1 MEIGIRVLGT
11 VSLEHDGHADLLGS
25 AKERLVLAALALDAG
40 RPVSLDTL
48 IHRLWEDTP
57 PAKPR
62 AGLHTY
68 AARIRRRLRATGSD
82 DLLVQRAHTYLLD
95 IRPERVDCH
104 RFEQLAARARA
115 LADGADDGAAL
126 DLLREAAALWRGE
139 PLAGLSGLWVESV
152 RATLS
157 QRQLAAHLTR
167 FGIELRRG
175 HFAELVPDVA
185 ALLDRHPGDETLAA
199 QLITATYG
207 CGRQAD
213 ALHVYDTVRRHLRE
227 HLGADPG
234 EALTRLHRL
243 VLNRAP
249 LSELLPRGEPR
260 VATPH
265 TLPRHAELVGRQ
277 EELAATTRAAGQA
290 AGRAAGRSAGTVI
303 ALQAISGMAGV
314 GKTLLALHAARSLE
328 PLFPD
333 GQLHLDLRAHSPG
346 QEPLTTR
353 AALTALLRMLGIPP
367 GDLPDDPDA
376 LVSLWRTL
384 LSRRRA
390 VIVLDD
396 VADPDHL
403 RPLLPG
409 PSPSLMIVT
418 SRRRLSGLPGVRPVL
433 LDVLPQEDA
442 VALFRELAGEPGP
455 AHTREV
461 AAIVQLCGRLPL
473 AIEIA
478 AGRLASRPSWT
489 AGHLLHRLTHGHG
502 RLREIRDGTQEI
514 ARAFEVS
521 YHTLGAEERAVFRIL
536 GLQLGPDYDAF
547 TTAALADLPIDR
559 TERVLEGLLDA
570 HLIQEPVPERY
581 TTHDLLGEYSRTLA
595 ASELKPVE
603 REQALHRLI
612 DFYIQSSD
620 AADRLIA
627 PRRPRANISRHLS
640 PYRTPAWNSPADARR
655 WLTAE
660 CSGLIAAERHCR
672 THGRAHEA
680 ALLAGSLA
688 GFLHEERYSAHT
700 QDMHLAAAAHWRAG
714 GEPEAEVYALINQG
728 AALSRNGHYDEAL
741 VVLGR
746 ALGAA
751 RGIDDTTV
759 AEVRHARGVLRWNL
773 GRLPEALADQEEALA
788 LRTRSGD
795 PWQLARS
802 ENNLGITHLYLGN
815 FKVADEHF
823 HSALVRFRAVGDA
836 HEEAH
841 VLNNLSDLHL
851 HIGDRES
858 ARRLLQEARKI
869 LAASG
874 TTAEHAMA
882 QVNLA
887 NTMDASTEINEML
900 DLYQD
905 SLTSFRRLGDR
916 RNASITLHGMGSA
929 LHSAARFREAAE
941 HHTRALELARSIGA
955 THEEAQALHGL
966 GAAEHRLGQ
975 AASAAAHLTA
985 AVAAADRTGAA
996 DEAARARAALAEV
1009 EPESR
1014 IPAPDPEQLA

>member
-11 VSLEHDGHADLLGS
+11 VALEYDGRLDLLGS
-25 AKERLVLAALALDAG
+25 AKERLIVAALALDAG

-68 AARIRRRLRATGSD
+68 AARIRRRLRAIGSGEP
-82 DLLVQRAHTYLLD
+82 LVQRAHTYLLD
-95 IRPERVDCH
+95 IRPEQVDCH
-104 RFEQLAARARA
+104 RFEQLAARART
-115 LADGADDGAAL
+115 LADDADDGAAL

-139 PLAGLSGLWVESV
+139 PLAGLSGPWVESV

-157 QRQLAAHLTR
+157 QKQLAAHLTR

-199 QLITATYG
+199 QLMTATYG

-213 ALHVYDTVRRHLRE
+213 ALQVYETVRRHLRE

-234 EALTRLHRL
+234 EALARLHHL
-243 VLNRAP
+243 ILTRAP
-249 LSELLPRGEPR
+249 LGELLPRREPR

-277 EELAATTRAAGQA
+277 EELTTIIRA
-290 AGRAAGRSAGTVI
+290 AGRAPGRSAGTVI

-314 GKTLLALHAARSLE
+314 GKTLLALHAARGLE

-346 QEPLTTR
+346 QDPLSTR
-353 AALTALLRMLGIPP
+353 AALTALLRMLGIAP
-367 GDLPDDPDA
+367 GDLPDELDD
-376 LVSLWRTL
+376 LIGLWRTL

-433 LDVLPQEDA
+433 LDVLPEEDA
-442 VALFRELAGEPGP
+442 VALFRELADEPHAAP
-455 AHTREV
+455 DREV
-461 AAIVQLCGRLPL
+461 TAIVRLCGRLPL
-473 AIEIA
+473 AIELA
-478 AGRLASRPSWT
+478 ARRLASRPSWT

-521 YHTLGAEERAVFRIL
+521 YHTLDAEERAVFRIL

-547 TTAALADLPIDR
+547 TTAALADLPLDR

-570 HLIQEPVPERY
+570 HLVQEPAPERY
-581 TTHDLLGEYSRTLA
+581 TTHDLLGEYSRMLASSELA
-595 ASELKPVE
+595 AAE

-612 DFYIQSSD
+612 DFYVQASD

-627 PRRPRANISRHLS
+627 PRRPRPNLPRHVS
-640 PYRTPAWNSPADARR
+640 AYRKPLWNSPADARR
-655 WLTAE
+655 WLVAE

-672 THGRAHEA
+672 ANGRPHEA

-700 QDMHLAAAAHWRAG
+700 QDMHLAAAAHWRAA
-714 GEPEAEVYALINQG
+714 GEPAAEVYALINLG
-728 AALSRNGHYDEAL
+728 TALSRSGHYDRAL
-741 VVLGR
+741 VTLGR
-746 ALGAA
+746 ALGTA

-795 PWQLARS
+795 PWQIARS

-815 FKVADEHF
+815 HKVADEHF
-823 HSALVRFRAVGDA
+823 HSALVRFRAVGDS

-841 VLNNLSDLHL
+841 VLNNLSDLAL
-851 HIGDRES
+851 RIGQKES
-858 ARRLLQEARKI
+858 ARHLLQQARNI
-869 LAASG
+869 LATSG

-887 NTMDASTEINEML
+887 NTMNASTELNEML

-929 LHSAARFREAAE
+929 LYSAARFREAAE

-966 GAAEHRLGQ
+966 GAAEHRLGR

-1009 EPESR
+1009 RAEFSV
-1014 IPAPDPEQLA
+1014 PD